1 MSADIVVIALLVD
14 AHRVLCA
21 ENTLVSM
28 PAEASTVFI
37 KRPIVYDVTALYGF
51 TKDTKSLVVLL
62 RFSVAFK

>member
-1 MSADIVVIALLVD
+1 MSADIVVIALLAD

-37 KRPIVYDVTALYGF
+37 QRPIVDDVTAL
-51 TKDTKSLVVLL
+51 
-62 RFSVAFK
+62 